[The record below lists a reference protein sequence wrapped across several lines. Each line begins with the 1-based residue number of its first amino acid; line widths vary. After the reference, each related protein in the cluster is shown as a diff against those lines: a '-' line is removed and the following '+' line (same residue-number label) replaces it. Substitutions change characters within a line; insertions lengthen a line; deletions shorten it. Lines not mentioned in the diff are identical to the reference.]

1 MWLMLIGKGEW
12 DENTSVKQQEKN
24 IMQINSL
31 RRMADEKGEKKCRK
45 FSSRKSLAHQSSS
58 DFTTLQHSSLT
69 NYTRVLEV
77 SSGPILHRQPTQAS
91 TR

>member
-31 RRMADEKGEKKCRK
+31 RRMADEKGRK
-45 FSSRKSLAHQSSS
+45 MSKVFFSGKA
-58 DFTTLQHSSLT
+58 
-69 NYTRVLEV
+69 
-77 SSGPILHRQPTQAS
+77 
-91 TR
+91 